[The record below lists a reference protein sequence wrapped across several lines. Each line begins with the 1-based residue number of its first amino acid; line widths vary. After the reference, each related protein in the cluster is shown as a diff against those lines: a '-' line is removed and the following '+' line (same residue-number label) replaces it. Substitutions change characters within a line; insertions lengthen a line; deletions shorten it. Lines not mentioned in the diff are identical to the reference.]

1 MAGPLT
7 PASAASA
14 DATTNPETVKVNE
27 MSETT
32 ISDKGLSILTFAAY
46 HALSSGETVG
56 QVVIDDGNGHVADPD
71 GLTELSDADHR
82 RDDRREPRF
91 TSAGEA
97 RLAAVIAAIRA
108 AKG

>member
-1 MAGPLT
+1 
-7 PASAASA
+7 
-14 DATTNPETVKVNE
+14 
-27 MSETT
+27 MSENPH
-32 ISDKGLSILTFAAY
+32 SDKALSILTFAAY

-71 GLTELSDADHR
+71 GLTELADADLIEVDGAR
-82 RDDRREPRF
+82 ARF

-108 AKG
+108 VKG

>member
-1 MAGPLT
+1 
-7 PASAASA
+7 
-14 DATTNPETVKVNE
+14 

-71 GLTELSDADHR
+71 GLSELSDADLIEVDGAR
-82 RDDRREPRF
+82 ARF

-97 RLAAVIAAIRA
+97 RLVAVIAAIRT